1 MKNFIKRIT
10 GIEAKERAL
19 ELERARLAAE
29 AEAERQRMA
38 EQAEA
43 ERQRL
48 EQAELELLKKKDPK
62 EYATRRKEP
71 WVSVLDVKV
80 NQENVRNGFFEMDW
94 NIYFIQ
100 QLIQAGYGTNA
111 DPEEEI
117 VDRWF
122 RDIVYNM
129 LTEEGMDTSRGAGY
143 INVVP
148 ISKGKSEV
156 S

>member
-1 MKNFIKRIT
+1 MKKWLKDIT
-10 GIEAKERAL
+10 GLTAKEQA
-19 ELERARLAAE
+19 LAAE
-29 AEAERQRMA
+29 EARIAEEEMQ
-38 EQAEA
+38 
-43 ERQRL
+43 
-48 EQAELELLKKKDPK
+48 LLKKKDPK

-80 NQENVRNGFFEMDW
+80 NENNVRNGFFEMDW
-94 NIYFIQ
+94 NEYFIKE
-100 QLIQAGYGTNA
+100 LIQAGYGVDN

-129 LTEEGMDTSRGAGY
+129 LSDEGMDTDRGAGY

-148 ISKGKSEV
+148 IDKGKSEV

>member
-1 MKNFIKRIT
+1 MKKWLKDIT
-10 GIEAKERAL
+10 GITAREKAL
-19 ELERARLAAE
+19 EAE
-29 AEAERQRMA
+29 EIRIVEEEMK
-38 EQAEA
+38 
-43 ERQRL
+43 
-48 EQAELELLKKKDPK
+48 LLKKKDPK
-62 EYATRRKEP
+62 AYATRRKEP

-80 NQENVRNGFFEMDW
+80 NEENVRNGFFEMDW
-94 NIYFIQ
+94 NEYFIQ
-100 QLIQAGYGTNA
+100 QLIQAGYGTEQ

-129 LTEEGMDTSRGAGY
+129 LEAEGQSTDRGAGY

-148 ISKGKSEV
+148 IAKGKSEV

>member
-1 MKNFIKRIT
+1 MGWWNKKVRDLT
-10 GIEAKERAL
+10 GITAKEEA
-19 ELERARLAAE
+19 LAAE
-29 AEAERQRMA
+29 EARIKEEEM
-38 EQAEA
+38 
-43 ERQRL
+43 
-48 EQAELELLKKKDPK
+48 ELLKKKDPK

-80 NQENVRNGFFEMDW
+80 NEDNVRNGFFEMDW
-94 NIYFIQ
+94 NEYFIAD
-100 QLIQAGYGTNA
+100 LIQAGYGVDN

-129 LTEEGMDTSRGAGY
+129 LDEEGQDTNRGAGY

>member
-1 MKNFIKRIT
+1 MKKFLKDIT
-10 GIEAKERAL
+10 GITKKEK
-19 ELERARLAAE
+19 ELEE
-29 AEAERQRMA
+29 QEMA
-38 EQAEA
+38 
-43 ERQRL
+43 
-48 EQAELELLKKKDPK
+48 LLKKKDPK

-80 NQENVRNGFFEMDW
+80 NEDNVRNGFFELDW
-94 NIYFIQ
+94 NKYIIA
-100 QLIQAGYGTNA
+100 QLIEKGYGVDN
-111 DPEEEI
+111 DPEGEN

-129 LTEEGMDTSRGAGY
+129 LEAEGQSTDRGAGY

>member
-1 MKNFIKRIT
+1 MGWWNKKVRDLT
-10 GIEAKERAL
+10 GITAREEALK
-19 ELERARLAAE
+19 AE
-29 AEAERQRMA
+29 EIRIVEEEMK
-38 EQAEA
+38 
-43 ERQRL
+43 
-48 EQAELELLKKKDPK
+48 LLKKKDPK

-71 WVSVLDVKV
+71 WVNVIDVKV
-80 NQENVRNGFFEMDW
+80 NEENVRNGFFELDW
-94 NIYFIQ
+94 NEYFIA
-100 QLIQAGYGTNA
+100 QLIQAGYGVDN

-129 LTEEGMDTSRGAGY
+129 LEEEGQDTNRGAGY

>member
-1 MKNFIKRIT
+1 MGWWNKKVRDLT
-10 GIEAKERAL
+10 GITAREKAL
-19 ELERARLAAE
+19 EAE
-29 AEAERQRMA
+29 EIRIVEEEMK
-38 EQAEA
+38 
-43 ERQRL
+43 
-48 EQAELELLKKKDPK
+48 LLKKKDPK

-71 WVSVLDVKV
+71 WVNVLDVKI
-80 NQENVRNGFFEMDW
+80 NQENVRNGFFELDW
-94 NIYFIQ
+94 NEYFIA
-100 QLIQAGYGTNA
+100 QLIQAGYGVDN

-129 LTEEGMDTSRGAGY
+129 LEAEGQDTNRGAGY

-148 ISKGKSEV
+148 LDKGKSEV

>member
-1 MKNFIKRIT
+1 MGWWNKKVRDLT
-10 GIEAKERAL
+10 GITAKEEAL
-19 ELERARLAAE
+19 AVEEARIAE
-29 AEAERQRMA
+29 EEMK
-38 EQAEA
+38 
-43 ERQRL
+43 
-48 EQAELELLKKKDPK
+48 LLKKKNPK

-71 WVSVLDVKV
+71 WVNVIDVKV
-80 NQENVRNGFFEMDW
+80 NEENVRNGFFELDW
-94 NIYFIQ
+94 NEYFIA
-100 QLIQAGYGTNA
+100 QLVQAGYGVDN

-129 LTEEGMDTSRGAGY
+129 LEEEGQDTNRGAGY

-148 ISKGKSEV
+148 IAKGKSEV